1 MHHAPTVVAAI
12 AVLSGLAA
20 AQSQSPGRGSA
31 QLLAS
36 GTAIVVGRVVEA
48 DSDRGVG
55 GAVVTL
61 SGAALGPATSMFD
74 DGVPGGPRR
83 VAADSQGRF
92 VFRSLPPG
100 TYSVGANA
108 AGFVPGD
115 YGAARPI
122 AIRRTLDLSRRLE
135 LADRERVTA
144 DIGLWRLGGLG
155 GSVFDE
161 GGEPLVG
168 VTVTVLARM
177 TDWGGPVMQVT
188 QTATTDD
195 RGAYHVDVTPGNY
208 VVAVLAATTTVPA
221 AATERFNSARREGGA
236 AFKEFM
242 SGVSAGGGLLPRGLG
257 IRVGQ
262 HLVHQLSILNVPAVP
277 PFFTGPDNVLFFFPT
292 TFHPAARSATGATLV
307 AVGSGEERAGI
318 DLHLSPI
325 SLRRLA
331 GRVAGP
337 AEVVNGLAIRLIAD
351 DPAVTR
357 TSPATAIDTPQALAD
372 SSGMF
377 TFYGVP
383 PGSYTLRAERTSS
396 VPGGSNWWAV
406 DPITVGDDDV
416 DDLEVILRTGVTIA
430 GRVVPE
436 GNATAAVPNMRSIAI
451 TARPLP
457 GSPASL
463 LAARPVERP
472 DETGAFT
479 TRGLAPGPYV
489 MSVPTLP
496 AGWVLKSIATR
507 GQDAVDRPFELTSS
521 GVDDMVV
528 TITTRIST
536 LAGVVNDDNGR
547 PARAATVAVFPVDK
561 SLWRLPGI
569 ASRRVQTAAPGR
581 DGRYTFRGLPAGDYY
596 VVAADWATAD
606 FSDGQVLTR
615 LIPSAERVT
624 LADGGAASEDLRVVV
639 IR

>member
-1 MHHAPTVVAAI
+1 MHHALKVVAAI

-36 GTAIVVGRVVEA
+36 GTAVVVGRVVEA
-48 DSDRGVG
+48 GSDSGVG

-61 SGAALGPATSMFD
+61 SGAALGPTTSVFD
-74 DGVPGGPRR
+74 DGAPGGPRR

-100 TYSVGANA
+100 TYAVGANA

-122 AIRRTLDLSRRLE
+122 AIRRTLDLSRRVE
-135 LADRERVTA
+135 LADRERATA
-144 DIGLWRLGGLG
+144 DIRLWRLGGLG
-155 GSVFDE
+155 GAVFDE

-195 RGAYHVDVTPGNY
+195 RGVYHVDVTPGDY
-208 VVAVLAATTTVPA
+208 LVAVLAATTTVPA
-221 AATERFNSARREGGA
+221 SATERFNSARREGGE

-242 SGVSAGGGLLPRGLG
+242 SGVIAGGGLLPRGLG

-262 HLVHQLSILNVPAVP
+262 HLVHQLSILNAPAVP

-292 TFHPAARSATGATLV
+292 TFHPALRSATGATLV
-307 AVGSGEERAGI
+307 TVGSGEERAGI

-325 SLRRLA
+325 PLRRIA

-383 PGSYTLRAERTSS
+383 PGSYTLRAERTSTL
-396 VPGGSNWWAV
+396 PGGSNWWAV
-406 DPITVGDDDV
+406 DPMTVGDDDV
-416 DDLEVILRTGVTIA
+416 DDLEVILRTGVAIA
-430 GRVVPE
+430 GRVVTE
-436 GNATAAVPNMRSIAI
+436 GNATVAVPNMRSIAI

-479 TRGLAPGPYV
+479 TRGLAPGGYV

-496 AGWVLKSIATR
+496 AGWVLKSITTR
-507 GQDAVDRPFELTSS
+507 GQDAVDRPFELTGS

-536 LAGVVNDDNGR
+536 LAGVVTDDGGR
-547 PARAATVAVFPVDK
+547 PAPMATVVVFPVDK

-581 DGRYTFRGLPAGDYY
+581 DGRFTFRGLPAGDYY
-596 VVAADWATAD
+596 VVAAEWAAAD

-615 LIPSAERVT
+615 LIPSAGRLT
-624 LADGGAASEDLRVVV
+624 LADGGAVSRDLRVVV